1 MEREEIQSDPAL
13 HQKLTK
19 QLDYAMMH
27 TSEAT
32 TARKLVFTSYLGASI
47 KNAAQN
53 LLQLP
58 LNAIPEAMHQGA
70 GFHAYTDLLEAGRLS
85 LKWVKEGTTGNKD
98 FDVLMKQAETD
109 GSVIPSLVDAY
120 APASGDIQNALDTI
134 TRQGKGNSW
143 VGQQVGTQLSKFGQN
158 FNNLMRSLSVSSE
171 AVNRRASFFMSL
183 LNSQRKGQKDLRAMY
198 NDAKQFTDFSNFV
211 GSKANRP
218 GYQVS
223 LGQSPWAHSAV
234 LAATA
239 MQSFFFNHVSQIA
252 AYARQASKGDK
263 QAKVALAAGVGHLAV
278 FGGILGLVGASTMEQ
293 LLEEVSTWMG
303 HPVSVRKTFRKEVIN
318 AMKET
323 FNWDDSSG
331 GRLADTALYGLPA
344 AVGIDTGGSVGLG
357 DPILQYRAGEDIS
370 ALDLAGPAG
379 SLLQR
384 TGETV
389 GQVKSAFETGNW
401 EGAARQVPF
410 KAWNHLVKIYDAI
423 TASDYKTQQGMPL
436 VQNLDGSSSM
446 AVALGFTPR
455 QVTIQRDMQTQVRK
469 GELLRSDE
477 LLKANTEIARL
488 LVSAKQSGDPEAI
501 ASAQETFEEYVN
513 STANTANRESMVSS
527 ISQIMQ
533 RMTRPVTRAPS
544 ATGQQGFQ
552 EAEETYPEAEV
563 HYADRLPAVFDELE
577 IAQLLDQPDVLVKKL
592 SGLKQAVQHSALTD
606 SLIQEGYYPAQ
617 ASALSSRNIESLLRT
632 NQ

>member
-1 MEREEIQSDPAL
+1 
-13 HQKLTK
+13 
-19 QLDYAMMH
+19 
-27 TSEAT
+27 
-32 TARKLVFTSYLGASI
+32 
-47 KNAAQN
+47 
-53 LLQLP
+53 
-58 LNAIPEAMHQGA
+58 
-70 GFHAYTDLLEAGRLS
+70 
-85 LKWVKEGTTGNKD
+85 
-98 FDVLMKQAETD
+98 
-109 GSVIPSLVDAY
+109 
-120 APASGDIQNALDTI
+120 
-134 TRQGKGNSW
+134 
-143 VGQQVGTQLSKFGQN
+143 
-158 FNNLMRSLSVSSE
+158 
-171 AVNRRASFFMSL
+171 
-183 LNSQRKGQKDLRAMY
+183 
-198 NDAKQFTDFSNFV
+198 
-211 GSKANRP
+211 
-218 GYQVS
+218 
-223 LGQSPWAHSAV
+223 
-234 LAATA
+234 
-239 MQSFFFNHVSQIA
+239 
-252 AYARQASKGDK
+252 
-263 QAKVALAAGVGHLAV
+263 
-278 FGGILGLVGASTMEQ
+278 
-293 LLEEVSTWMG
+293 
-303 HPVSVRKTFRKEVIN
+303 
-318 AMKET
+318 
-323 FNWDDSSG
+323 
-331 GRLADTALYGLPA
+331 
-344 AVGIDTGGSVGLG
+344 
-357 DPILQYRAGEDIS
+357 
-370 ALDLAGPAG
+370 
-379 SLLQR
+379 LLQR